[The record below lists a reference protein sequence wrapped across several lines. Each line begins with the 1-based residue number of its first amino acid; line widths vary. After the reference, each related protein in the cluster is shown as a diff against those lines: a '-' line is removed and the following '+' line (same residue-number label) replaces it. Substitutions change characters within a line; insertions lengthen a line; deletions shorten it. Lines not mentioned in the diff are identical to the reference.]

1 MFNLLVIGKQ
11 MTEGSSLIIFWT
23 WRKEPRMNMSL
34 SVYGAAI
41 FRRLP
46 KEMVSSFLQI
56 RLPGKWLP
64 IALGRQHC

>member
-1 MFNLLVIGKQ
+1 MDGSGLIMFR
-11 MTEGSSLIIFWT
+11 T

-34 SVYGAAI
+34 SVYRAAI

-46 KEMVSSFLQI
+46 KETVSSFLQN